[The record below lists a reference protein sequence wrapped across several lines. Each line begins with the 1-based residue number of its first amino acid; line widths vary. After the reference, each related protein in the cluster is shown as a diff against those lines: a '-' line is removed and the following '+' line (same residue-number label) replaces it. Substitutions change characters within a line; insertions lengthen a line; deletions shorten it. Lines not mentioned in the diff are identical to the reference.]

1 MKTNNKYGIKGI
13 GGNLMRVAMSVTIP
27 IEVAVL
33 VDKMVGQP
41 DVKNKSELIVKAIK
55 AYAQTKYKM
64 A

>member
-1 MKTNNKYGIKGI
+1 
-13 GGNLMRVAMSVTIP
+13 MRVAMSVTIP

-33 VDKMVGQP
+33 VDKMVDKP

-55 AYAQTKYKM
+55 FYAQSKYQM